1 MEGKDKRHIYIIIM
15 LAVSVVICLGML
27 LFYFKLKSLKG
38 KVETTEQV
46 NIEDTEGALAD
57 IYKQMSGLY
66 GISFSITLEGNNKNS
81 FLPEYVSE
89 IVGTASGSA
98 YSFDG
103 VLCGSCLTLSV
114 NTDEEDVFANI
125 YMDDSGVYL
134 VNYKGYPYVK
144 CADGK
149 SGREILNNILDVLSD
164 LPNTEGIKYGKNEDG
179 YNAFS
184 LGNGYT
190 CGNFNFPAGF
200 SAYEVPSS
208 ESGFDFYGYGDGI
221 EVKMTVTEYTE
232 FTQKQDTSAAVLLEN
247 TKEDAGV
254 SAIEQEGG
262 IKLCLPCL

>member
-1 MEGKDKRHIYIIIM
+1 M

-98 YSFDG
+98 YSLDG

-164 LPNTEGIKYGKNEDG
+164 LPNTC
-179 YNAFS
+179 
-184 LGNGYT
+184 LLYT
-190 CGNFNFPAGF
+190 
-200 SAYEVPSS
+200 SPSPR
-208 ESGFDFYGYGDGI
+208 
-221 EVKMTVTEYTE
+221 
-232 FTQKQDTSAAVLLEN
+232 
-247 TKEDAGV
+247 DA
-254 SAIEQEGG
+254 
-262 IKLCLPCL
+262 